1 VEWLSRQLARGGYR
15 QQLADLLVNGARQA
29 ASRSVYAATEAL
41 IVVFFLFYFLRDGRD
56 FLRRAPRLLPLSARE
71 CRLVWNRIAAMI
83 RAMVYGTL
91 AVALLQG
98 ALGGVAFWWLKLP
111 APLLW
116 AGVMA
121 LLSILPVFGAALVW
135 APAALYL
142 AIMGDMTSALMLAFW
157 GLAVIGLVDNV
168 LKPKL
173 VNKQVQLH
181 TLVIFVAVLGGLVVY
196 GPTGVMLGPI
206 VVATGVALRDVWL
219 ARLAGRAA

>member
-1 VEWLSRQLARGGYR
+1 
-15 QQLADLLVNGARQA
+15 
-29 ASRSVYAATEAL
+29 
-41 IVVFFLFYFLRDGRD
+41 
-56 FLRRAPRLLPLSARE
+56 
-71 CRLVWNRIAAMI
+71 
-83 RAMVYGTL
+83 MVYGTL